1 MTTTYLTDEEIVD
14 VFINTPLE
22 GDYNLIKSD
31 LVKLAHAFV
40 QKAEPKI
47 KERLCSPS
55 SSSS

>member
-22 GDYNLIKSD
+22 GDYNLIKKD

-47 KERLCSPS
+47 RAKAKDESCTS
-55 SSSS
+55 S

>member
-1 MTTTYLTDEEIVD
+1 MPYLTDEEIVD

-22 GDYNLIKSD
+22 GDYNLIKKD

-47 KERLCSPS
+47 RAKVKDESCTS
-55 SSSS
+55 S

>member
-1 MTTTYLTDEEIVD
+1 VPYLTDEEIVD